1 MAHGAIDFR
10 GLAMKI
16 QRVFRAEMA
25 HKVPG
30 AYTCRCHHLHG
41 HSYRFEVEAQAKSA
55 DQAHMVI
62 DFKLLET
69 CGIKDFLDGFDHAVV
84 VPSGDD
90 LVPIIDRV
98 NPDRH
103 LIVPFLPTAE
113 MIAKACFEVCSAILS
128 AYTEPRGLAAHI
140 TAVRVYETVRGAAE
154 YGLSDVEGDQFPAV
168 DLSRWVVSA
177 QIKEQWQASPTLT
190 QLLSGT

>member
-1 MAHGAIDFR
+1 
-10 GLAMKI
+10 MKI
-16 QRVFRAEMA
+16 QRVFRAETA

-84 VPSGDD
+84 VPAGDE

-98 NPDRH
+98 NPQRH

-113 MIAKACFEVCSAILS
+113 MIAKACFEVCSTILNE
-128 AYTEPRGLAAHI
+128 YTEPRGLSARV

-154 YGLSDVEGDQFPAV
+154 YGIADAEGDQFPEVAI
-168 DLSRWVVSA
+168 DQWIVSDE
-177 QIKEQWQASPTLT
+177 IKEQWKASPTLAR
-190 QLLSGT
+190 LLAGA

>member
-1 MAHGAIDFR
+1 
-10 GLAMKI
+10 MKI
-16 QRVFRAEMA
+16 QRSFRAETA

-41 HSYRFEVEAQAKSA
+41 HSYRFEVEAQATDP

-62 DFKLLET
+62 DFKLLES

-84 VPSGDD
+84 LSQDDD
-90 LVPIIDRV
+90 LVPLIDRV

-103 LIVPFLPTAE
+103 LLVPFLPTAE
-113 MIAKACFEVCSAILS
+113 MIAKACFEVCSAILLGHDDSRGGS
-128 AYTEPRGLAAHI
+128 AQI

-154 YGLSDVEGDQFPAV
+154 YGLSDVPADQFPKV
-168 DLSRWVVSA
+168 SLNQWVISDA
-177 QIKEQWQASPTLT
+177 IRQQWLQHPALAR
-190 QLLSGT
+190 LLNQP

>member
-1 MAHGAIDFR
+1 
-10 GLAMKI
+10 MKI

-69 CGIKDFLDGFDHAVV
+69 CGIKEFLDSFDHAVV
-84 VPSGDD
+84 EPLDDD
-90 LVPIIDRV
+90 LVPVMDLV
-98 NPDRH
+98 NPERH
-103 LIVPFLPTAE
+103 LLVPFLPTAE
-113 MIAKACFEVCSAILS
+113 MIANACFEICSAILKD
-128 AYTEPRGLAAHI
+128 YTESRGLAARI
-140 TAVRVYETVRGAAE
+140 TAVRVFETVRGAAE
-154 YGLSDVEGDQFPAV
+154 YSLADIDGDQFPDV
-168 DLSRWVVSA
+168 DLGRWVLSP
-177 QIKEQWQASPTLT
+177 QIKERWEAVPVLAR
-190 QLLSGT
+190 LLSEA